1 VHARRFVERVQ
12 ALEFIALAMTMIV
25 TMTKRE
31 NEFEPRPGKP
41 PADQAPKMKG
51 ARAIARQVLPRRQAS
66 APKPRQPSIR
76 AHFAPGSKA
85 RPRPVS

>member
-1 VHARRFVERVQ
+1 VHALRFVERVQ
-12 ALEFIALAMTMIV
+12 VLEFIAIATIMIAAMT
-25 TMTKRE
+25 TRE
-31 NEFEPRPGKP
+31 NEFEPRLGKP

-51 ARAIARQVLPRRQAS
+51 ARAVARQVLPRRQAS
-66 APKPRQPSIR
+66 APKPRQPGIR